1 MAFGKNLMGNT
12 VGFMMPSVMPPG
24 FGAGVALPMP
34 GDMVMTQFSAEVAL
48 PEVKPTNTG
57 ASEAFT
63 EMQSTGDTDTVM
75 NTGNKFMSAMDA
87 RLGETIA
94 RARRAQEK
102 AARGAAP
109 NVVAYRRV

>member
-1 MAFGKNLMGNT
+1 MILANSLHNT
-12 VGFMMPSVMPPG
+12 YMCFII
-24 FGAGVALPMP
+24 
-34 GDMVMTQFSAEVAL
+34 DQ
-48 PEVKPTNTG
+48 VKPTNTG

-102 AARGAAP
+102 AARGATP